1 MKIALRTS
9 RSHVASLYMGLE
21 FRRKVLFRDVSLDTM
36 DRDIAF
42 EVTEKGKDMDG

>member
-1 MKIALRTS
+1 
-9 RSHVASLYMGLE
+9 MGPE
-21 FRRKVLFRDVSLDTM
+21 FRRKVSVRDISLDTM